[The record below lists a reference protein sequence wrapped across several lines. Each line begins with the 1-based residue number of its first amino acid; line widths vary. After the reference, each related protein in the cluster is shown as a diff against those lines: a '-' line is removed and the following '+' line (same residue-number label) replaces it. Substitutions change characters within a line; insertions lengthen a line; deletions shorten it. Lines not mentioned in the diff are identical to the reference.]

1 MKITYKNLVITGVQS
16 IEFQASEESGTC
28 LIFKGEKSGVLENI
42 EIGYLKIE
50 QDVLHD

>member
-1 MKITYKNLVITGVQS
+1 MKIIYKNLVITGVTS
-16 IEFQASEESGTC
+16 IEFQSSEDSGTC

-50 QDVLHD
+50 QDVVRN